1 MLHSCFVFPFLCSLR
16 ASSARCRNFPVF
28 TSDSIISS
36 QLFDSYSSYH
46 VLNSL
51 RSFTLSFL
59 ICSSISLRFA
69 DISLRQLIHIYICD
83 YTTHFMHRKQHILLI
98 FTQYGRIACAPISAI
113 TLSSPAFDTR
123 RAFCAECRFA
133 PRVIC
138 PREADCYDLV
148 HCAGSSIPL
157 YICPSSKLNLSRLAL
172 QSSLNGASCYL
183 FATSGSL

>member
-113 TLSSPAFDTR
+113 TPASV
-123 RAFCAECRFA
+123 AGKSGAVFA
-133 PRVIC
+133 V
-138 PREADCYDLV
+138 AQNVTLFSV
-148 HCAGSSIPL
+148 HCKLLLCFRSFAMMCISIV
-157 YICPSSKLNLSRLAL
+157 IIHTCSNENKHCN
-172 QSSLNGASCYL
+172 
-183 FATSGSL
+183 